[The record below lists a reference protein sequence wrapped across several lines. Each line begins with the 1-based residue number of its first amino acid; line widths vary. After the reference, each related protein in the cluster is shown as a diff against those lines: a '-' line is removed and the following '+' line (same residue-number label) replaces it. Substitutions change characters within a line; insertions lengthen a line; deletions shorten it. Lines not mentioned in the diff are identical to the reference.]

1 MLKKTVL
8 RGKKDFAGLYKKG
21 KSNASKYIVVFFRKN
36 NLEYNRVAFLA
47 SKKVGKSVVRN
58 KAKRHMKEVYR
69 YCRNNMAT
77 GYDIIFIGRNSMN
90 DVDYFELKKTTIKL
104 LQRLKLLKGDISWNL
119 YSYFW

>member
-58 KAKRHMKEVYR
+58 KAKRHMKEIYH

-104 LQRLKLLKGDISWNL
+104 LQRLKLLKGDIS
-119 YSYFW
+119 